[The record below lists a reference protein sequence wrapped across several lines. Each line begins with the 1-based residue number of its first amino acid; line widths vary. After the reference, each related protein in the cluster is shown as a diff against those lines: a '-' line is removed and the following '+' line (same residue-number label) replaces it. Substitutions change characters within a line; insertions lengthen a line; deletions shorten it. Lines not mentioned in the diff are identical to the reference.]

1 MTPAHFKA
9 RTKPFVILRIVFTAH
24 PPPLSWPLQ
33 QKYFILPDYP
43 KMMWQN
49 QVPVLEAIRIFL
61 IFAVKID

>member
-43 KMMWQN
+43 KMM
-49 QVPVLEAIRIFL
+49 
-61 IFAVKID
+61 